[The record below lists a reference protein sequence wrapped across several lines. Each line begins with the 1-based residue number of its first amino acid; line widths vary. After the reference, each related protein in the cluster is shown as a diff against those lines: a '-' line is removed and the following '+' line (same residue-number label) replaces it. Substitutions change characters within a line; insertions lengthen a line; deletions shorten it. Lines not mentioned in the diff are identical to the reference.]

1 MRNGRPLAHVP
12 VSSNHLQ
19 ASLLLSLL
27 GKSSPCLKVS
37 WQVNQRHCVLTVSSK
52 STVCQLTLN
61 RPWTSLLL
69 LFCEYNIWF
78 LKSQFFVLKMVT
90 VSFLCG
96 LNVTLRGNPG
106 VDGITLKQCYWQVM
120 NRHHFQSFKV
130 GMDIAQVLSTAWAG
144 KNRNPPFQSHAT
156 DIIFIPDWLYARRS
170 EIWDQSV
177 DHSLATL
184 ITSWWYP

>member
-120 NRHHFQSFKV
+120 NRHHFQSFKKLEWILRRCSV
-130 GMDIAQVLSTAWAG
+130 QPEMERIGIHLFKVMQQTLS
-144 KNRNPPFQSHAT
+144 
-156 DIIFIPDWLYARRS
+156 LYQ
-170 EIWDQSV
+170 IGYMQDDQKYGTRV
-177 DHSLATL
+177 WTTH
-184 ITSWWYP
+184 